1 MSNYD
6 GPSASL
12 DNLRKLIIRTD
23 TGLAPLD
30 ITMLG
35 RVEKWLEATEMSL
48 RAEQAKHIVRD
59 TRVGQWPE
67 EEQEIL
73 LWSDQGKWW
82 TPDMFTSGFHPYL
95 IYWLP
100 APKPPTNS

>member
-23 TGLAPLD
+23 TGLAPPD
-30 ITMLG
+30 IIMLG

-59 TRVGQWPE
+59 TRVGEWPE
-67 EEQEIL
+67 VGQRVQVWLGDEYGWRSHRGPENMH
-73 LWSDQGKWW
+73 S
-82 TPDMFTSGFHPYL
+82 YL
-95 IYWLP
+95 WLP
-100 APKPPTNS
+100 APKPPGYS